1 MNRLSSEAT
10 LSFDKVHLLLK
21 LLLVVE
27 GDLVGGEF
35 IVGPATEVGRL
46 VDFLRSIIE
55 LGTTISS
62 VHLRKHAEAGH
73 YSVRTDSWNGAH
85 REPIVGPVSVHG
97 DMALDCFAHLRVP
110 DTNAFQVLAFELF
123 LHRLHN
129 EPDLGLPLDA
139 HVTELNLDA
148 HIY

>member
-1 MNRLSSEAT
+1 M
-10 LSFDKVHLLLK
+10 
-21 LLLVVE
+21 
-27 GDLVGGEF
+27 
-35 IVGPATEVGRL
+35 
-46 VDFLRSIIE
+46 SI
-55 LGTTISS
+55 
-62 VHLRKHAEAGH
+62 
-73 YSVRTDSWNGAH
+73 
-85 REPIVGPVSVHG
+85 HG

-129 EPDLGLPLDA
+129 EPDLGLPLDT